1 MTQSICS
8 RVSQVVLVAMFAVM
22 LTFSS
27 SVQAAQLN
35 FATAEEAAAA
45 FADATR
51 ANDQKKMIAI
61 LGPGSEDL
69 VVSGDPV
76 QDQSARVRFVTAYDA
91 KHALQQRAQG
101 GLNVIVGPNDWPFP
115 IPIVRAD
122 GRWHFDG
129 AAGADELV
137 NRRIGRNELLTVR
150 TLLALVEAQ
159 KDYFARYRE
168 GTGGGAYAQ
177 RIISNRGRTDG
188 LYWDV
193 ADGQPGSPLG
203 PLVDEARDEG
213 YPGETGPG
221 GAPRPYHGYLFRIL
235 KAQGTNAPGGAKDYM
250 VGNRMIGG
258 FAFIAWPAAYEASGV
273 TTFLIG
279 PDGSLFQKDLGPNTG
294 RIAAGLVRFDPDIS
308 WTVVTIRPE

>member
-1 MTQSICS
+1 M
-8 RVSQVVLVAMFAVM
+8 MFALM
-22 LTFSS
+22 LTFACPL
-27 SVQAAQLN
+27 QAAQPN
-35 FATAEEAAAA
+35 FATAEEAATA

-76 QDQSARVRFVTAYDA
+76 QDQNARVRFVTAYDA
-91 KHALQQRAQG
+91 KHALQQRTEG
-101 GLNVIVGPNDWPFP
+101 GMNVIVGPNDWPFP
-115 IPIVRAD
+115 IPIMQAN

-129 AAGADELV
+129 AAGTDELV

-177 RIISNRGRTDG
+177 RIISNRRRTDG

-193 ADGQPGSPLG
+193 ADGQPVSPLG

-221 GAPRPYHGYLFRIL
+221 GMPRPYHGYLFRIL
-235 KAQGTNAPGGAKDYM
+235 KAQGSNAPGGAKDYM
-250 VGNRMIGG
+250 VGNRMAGG
-258 FAFIAWPAAYEASGV
+258 FAFIAWPATYEASGV

-294 RIAAGLVRFDPDIS
+294 RIAAGIVRFDPDIS
-308 WTVVTIRPE
+308 WTVVTIRPQ